1 MPARAER
8 RKWRRHPADPQ
19 TVCDLLI
26 DGAVE
31 CRALAV
37 CNLSQ
42 GGARLRVGRRVAPGD
57 TLRLFLHHEGRRVSC
72 IGPARVLYAVG
83 EPGGAYVVGL
93 AFHREL
99 SAAEVAG
106 LKGSMPLP
114 AGQGAAAAYQ
124 VQ

>member
-8 RKWRRHPADPQ
+8 RKWHRHQADPQ

-31 CRALAV
+31 CRALEV

-42 GGARLRVGRRVAPGD
+42 GGARLRVGRRAAPGD
-57 TLRLFLHHEGRRVSC
+57 RLRAFLHHEGRRVYC
-72 IGPARVLYAVG
+72 IRPARAVYVVG

-99 SAAEVAG
+99 SAAEVEG
-106 LKGSMPLP
+106 LQGSMPVP
-114 AGQGAAAAYQ
+114 PGQGAAADCQ